1 MERNVVHEK
10 KGLFV
15 ASGRGF
21 RRGFFEKRLF
31 ENANGLEEPIWK
43 NLPRVFLCECLLI
56 RVSRVRTPDR
66 ALENRCFCRHWS
78 CGDGGFLRVAMR
90 SAENKKKGPREVLA
104 FPWDLS
110 SYFPCGECRDR
121 DGAERNRGAL
131 LIAAVLTC
139 LHKFLYLSRDDLHQ
153 PLPRFDRCP
162 GDVRCDEKPVLIFYI

>member
-1 MERNVVHEK
+1 MK
-10 KGLFV
+10 
-15 ASGRGF
+15 
-21 RRGFFEKRLF
+21 
-31 ENANGLEEPIWK
+31 
-43 NLPRVFLCECLLI
+43 CLLI

-121 DGAERNRGAL
+121 DEAERNRGALLIAAVLNLPCGECRDRDEAERNRGAL

-139 LHKFLYLSRDDLHQ
+139 LHKFLYLPRDDLHQ

>member
-1 MERNVVHEK
+1 MK
-10 KGLFV
+10 
-15 ASGRGF
+15 
-21 RRGFFEKRLF
+21 
-31 ENANGLEEPIWK
+31 
-43 NLPRVFLCECLLI
+43 CLLI
-56 RVSRVRTPDR
+56 RVSRVRTPDP

-121 DGAERNRGAL
+121 DEAERNRGALLTAAVLDLPCGECRDRDEAKRNRGAL

-139 LHKFLYLSRDDLHQ
+139 LHKFLYLPRDDLHQ